1 MKQIYIS
8 PSIMLIE
15 CMPECMQS
23 YSGVKDMED
32 TSVFNEDL
40 DDDLIV

>member
-8 PSIMLIE
+8 PSVMLIE
-15 CMPECMQS
+15 CMTECMQG
-23 YSGVKDMED
+23 YSGVKNMED
-32 TSVFNEDL
+32 TSVFSEDL